1 MPKFSA
7 NERAEWLRL
16 SEAAV
21 DGFIR
26 TAGWKTESPLLVW
39 APPRSLLYVP
49 AADLLVGPFTIGQA
63 IDGGSFRRGMK
74 DLRCD
79 GLSLA
84 VGIQANRPFAI
95 KAVLGLWSRREIS
108 WFEDLTL
115 YADGQRQL
123 WLASEAH
130 IRKEDRSAWM
140 ILPSGLQRAPLEL
153 VDDAAQSLQLALEIL
168 RVQEHD

>member
-21 DGFIR
+21 HGFIR
-26 TAGWKTESPLLVW
+26 TAGWETESPLVVW
-39 APPRSLLYVP
+39 APPPNLLYVP
-49 AADLLVGPFTIGQA
+49 AADLLVAPFTIAQA
-63 IDGGSFRRGMK
+63 IDGGSVRRAMH

-84 VGIQANRPFAI
+84 VGIQANRPSAI
-95 KAVLGLWSRREIS
+95 KAVFGLWSRREIS

-115 YADGQRQL
+115 HVDGRRQL

-130 IRKEDRSAWM
+130 NRREGRSAWM
-140 ILPSGLQRAPLEL
+140 ILPGGLQRVPLES
-153 VDDAAQSLQLALEIL
+153 VDDTEPSRRRALEIIL
-168 RVQEHD
+168 AQEHD